1 MLRKV
6 KQILLSQSFLFKSM
20 GGNSNAEG
28 NLTVWKKKIDDS
40 CLAAFFELLLQVI
53 YNKKV
58 L

>member
-1 MLRKV
+1 MLKKV

-53 YNKKV
+53 
-58 L
+58 